1 MSVPSQS
8 DEAVAVAKRHIPVSQ
23 PMLDS
28 REAYFVNDALAK
40 GAISGFFGEY
50 IGLFEDEFARYSDC
64 AYGVANS
71 NGTTALHLGLLA
83 VGVRAGDEVLVSTFT
98 NMATIFAILYIGA
111 TPVPVDIEP
120 DTLNMDPALLESL
133 VTENTRAVLV
143 VHLFGHPVDMDP
155 VLDVARKHRLYVIE
169 DCAEAHG
176 ALYKGRKVGGLGD
189 AGCFSFY
196 ANKIITTGEGGMV
209 TFKNKAFADRARN
222 LKGLAFGDTNKFMHK
237 DVGYN
242 YRMTNLQA
250 AIGHAQFQKI
260 DEIIERKR
268 ALARNYD
275 TQFRSLV
282 GVQLP
287 VEKPYARSVYW
298 MYHVVLTGPNRG
310 RRSEVMRRLAQVG
323 VETRETFV
331 PANLQEIFVT
341 EGWTSRDACP
351 KANAVSEDGF
361 YLPSGPQLTPDEL
374 AYVGEQF
381 VRILENPA

>member
-1 MSVPSQS
+1 MAVP
-8 DEAVAVAKRHIPVSQ
+8 KRHVPVSQ

-28 REAYFVNDALAK
+28 TESHFVNDALSK

-83 VGVRAGDEVLVSTFT
+83 VGVQAGDEVLVSTFT

-111 TPVPVDIEP
+111 KPVPIDIEP
-120 DTLNMDPALLESL
+120 DTLNMDPALLESK
-133 VTENTRAVLV
+133 VTGKTRAVLV

-155 VLDVARKHRLYVIE
+155 VLEVARKHGLYVIE

-260 DEIIERKR
+260 DKIIERKR
-268 ALARNYD
+268 NLARYYD
-275 TQFRSLV
+275 AHFRSLA

-287 VEKPYARSVYW
+287 IEKPYARSVYW
-298 MYHVVLTGPNRG
+298 MYHVVLTGANAG
-310 RRSEVMRRLAQVG
+310 RRSEVMRRLAQAG

-331 PANLQEIFVT
+331 PANLQEIFLA

-351 KANAVSEDGF
+351 KANAVSEAGF
-361 YLPSGPQLTPDEL
+361 YLPSGPQLTTDEL
-374 AYVGEQF
+374 DYVAEQL
-381 VRILENPA
+381 VRILETPA